1 MFNFTVLEILF
12 LMVTFSAFSYYVNRK
27 YMKLPDA
34 VGMTIVSMLIVTVSH
49 YFAYN
54 LNLIDLIKFE
64 NHLKEFNFYDFLL
77 NGVLLFLLFASAIKF
92 EINNLKKWWWQITT
106 LATLGVVIST
116 FTIGSLVY
124 GFVYLFSLI
133 SVEFHIPYIYC
144 LLLGAILSPT
154 DPPAA
159 IAVFRE
165 MANKGTP
172 APQHIEV
179 KLLGESLFN
188 DGMGIV
194 LFLTILGVIT
204 GKAEL
209 TVSSVSI
216 SLIIEIIGAII
227 LGLVS
232 GAVYRFF
239 LKHVYEFTGIALF
252 TLSLAIGTY
261 IGANLLHFSAPI
273 AVVVAGLM
281 IGQNIKKIYDEE
293 QIHHLH
299 LFWDFIDEVL
309 NASLFALI
317 GIVVLII
324 DFNWTLISLGIITF
338 FCTPL
343 GRYLSIASS
352 FFYPNKKGKVL
363 NGSINIISYGG
374 IRGGISLALALSVLQ
389 IGNGSNNSNVVAS
402 SLESLAIGNSLVA
415 ITFITVVLSNLIQS
429 MTFKYVIQ
437 AYYPNSESQ
446 NYNGI
451 KKVLQKSFN
460 WLFKVKSQETIK
472 QEKIVELEND
482 ILNIDNKTTKEE
494 NLVNDEKEI
503 DKNGSIIEEN
513 TNNLNDNNLNDNIEN
528 EDQQLLDNNA
538 SSKINESSNTNE
550 NDINNNND
558 DEVVLNNEYD
568 TIVKSKKTEDELE
581 HRLAYPVDEITD
593 DKF

>member
-1 MFNFTVLEILF
+1 
-12 LMVTFSAFSYYVNRK
+12 MVTFSAFSYYVNRK

-34 VGMTIVSMLIVTVSH
+34 VGMTIVSILIVTVSH
-49 YFAYN
+49 YIAYN

-116 FTIGSLVY
+116 FIIGSLVY
-124 GFVYLFSLI
+124 GFVYLLSLI
-133 SVEFHIPYIYC
+133 GGEFYIPYIYC

-204 GKAEL
+204 GKSEL
-209 TVSSVSI
+209 TVSSLSI
-216 SLIIEIIGAII
+216 SLITEIVGAII
-227 LGLVS
+227 LGLIF
-232 GAVYRFF
+232 GIVYRFF
-239 LKHVYEFTGIALF
+239 LKHIHEFTGIALF

-261 IGANLLHFSAPI
+261 ISANILHFSAPI

-324 DFNWTLISLGIITF
+324 DFNWILVSLGVITF
-338 FCTPL
+338 LCTL
-343 GRYLSIASS
+343 FGRYLSIASS

-415 ITFITVVLSNLIQS
+415 ITFITVVLSNL
-429 MTFKYVIQ
+429 KYVIQ
-437 AYYPNSESQ
+437 AYYPNSESK

-451 KKVLQKSFN
+451 NKVLQKSFN
-460 WLFKVKSQETIK
+460 WLFKVKCQETVEQK
-472 QEKIVELEND
+472 KTVELTT
-482 ILNIDNKTTKEE
+482 NIISSDNKKINEKNVDNVVKE
-494 NLVNDEKEI
+494 
-503 DKNGSIIEEN
+503 
-513 TNNLNDNNLNDNIEN
+513 TNNSNYAIKENRSHLNIEN
-528 EDQQLLDNNA
+528 DKHQLSNDINISYNLDE
-538 SSKINESSNTNE
+538 ISNTNKK
-550 NDINNNND
+550 DTVISNNS
-558 DEVVLNNEYD
+558 YD
-568 TIVKSKKTEDELE
+568 NTIVKYEKTEDELE

-593 DKF
+593 EKF

>member
-1 MFNFTVLEILF
+1 
-12 LMVTFSAFSYYVNRK
+12 MVTFSAFSYYVNRQ

-49 YFAYN
+49 CLAYN

-133 SVEFHIPYIYC
+133 NGEFHIPYIYC

-172 APQHIEV
+172 ASQHIEV

-204 GKAEL
+204 GKSEL

-216 SLIIEIIGAII
+216 SLITEIVGAII
-227 LGLVS
+227 LGLIF
-232 GAVYRFF
+232 GIIYRFF
-239 LKHVYEFTGIALF
+239 LKHIHEFTGIALF

-324 DFNWTLISLGIITF
+324 DFNWILISLGVITF
-338 FCTPL
+338 LCTL
-343 GRYLSIASS
+343 FGRYLSIASS

-389 IGNGSNNSNVVAS
+389 IGNGGNSSNTVAS
-402 SLESLAIGNSLVA
+402 SLESLTVGNSLVA
-415 ITFITVVLSNLIQS
+415 ITFITVVLSNLIQG

-451 KKVLQKSFN
+451 NKVLQKSFN
-460 WLFKVKSQETIK
+460 WLFKVKHQESVK
-472 QEKIVELEND
+472 QEETVELEND
-482 ILNIDNKTTKEE
+482 ILNIDNKTKKEE

-503 DKNGSIIEEN
+503 DKNRSIIEEN
-513 TNNLNDNNLNDNIEN
+513 TNHLNDNIEN

-538 SSKINESSNTNE
+538 SSKVNESSNTNE

>member
-12 LMVTFSAFSYYVNRK
+12 LMITFSAFSYYINRK
-27 YMKLPDA
+27 YMRLPDA

-92 EINNLKKWWWQITT
+92 EITNLKKWWWQITT

-116 FTIGSLVY
+116 FIIGSLVY
-124 GFVYLFSLI
+124 GFVYLLLLI
-133 SVEFHIPYIYC
+133 GGEFYIPYIYC

-159 IAVFRE
+159 IAVFKE

-204 GKAEL
+204 GKSEL

-216 SLIIEIIGAII
+216 SLITEIVGAII
-227 LGLVS
+227 LGLVF
-232 GAVYRFF
+232 GIVYRFF
-239 LKHVYEFTGIALF
+239 LKHIHEFTGIALF

-261 IGANLLHFSAPI
+261 ISANILHFSAPI

-324 DFNWTLISLGIITF
+324 DFNWILISLGVITF
-338 FCTPL
+338 LCTL
-343 GRYLSIASS
+343 FGRYLSIASS
-352 FFYPNKKGKVL
+352 FFYPNKKRKVL

-389 IGNGSNNSNVVAS
+389 IGNGGNSSNTVAS
-402 SLESLAIGNSLVA
+402 SLESLTVGNSLVA
-415 ITFITVVLSNLIQS
+415 ITFITVVLSNLIQG

-437 AYYPNSESQ
+437 AYYPNSASQ

-451 KKVLQKSFN
+451 KKVLQKLFN

-472 QEKIVELEND
+472 QETIVELENN

-494 NLVNDEKEI
+494 NLVNDKKEI
-503 DKNGSIIEEN
+503 DKNRSIIEEN
-513 TNNLNDNNLNDNIEN
+513 TNHLNDNIEN

-538 SSKINESSNTNE
+538 SSKVDESSNTNE

-568 TIVKSKKTEDELE
+568 TILKSKKTEDELE

>member
-1 MFNFTVLEILF
+1 
-12 LMVTFSAFSYYVNRK
+12 MVTFSAFSYYVNRK

-34 VGMTIVSMLIVTVSH
+34 VGMTIVSMLIVTISH
-49 YFAYN
+49 YLAYN

-92 EINNLKKWWWQITT
+92 EITNLKKWWWQITT

-133 SVEFHIPYIYC
+133 NGEFHIPYIYC

-159 IAVFRE
+159 IAVFKE

-204 GKAEL
+204 GKSEM
-209 TVSSVSI
+209 TVSSVSV
-216 SLIIEIIGAII
+216 SLITEIVGAII
-227 LGLVS
+227 LGLIF
-232 GAVYRFF
+232 GIIYRFF
-239 LKHVYEFTGIALF
+239 LKHIHEFTGIALF

-281 IGQNIKKIYDEE
+281 IGQNIKKIYNEE

-324 DFNWTLISLGIITF
+324 DFNWILISLGVITF
-338 FCTPL
+338 LCTL
-343 GRYLSIASS
+343 FGRYLSIASS

-389 IGNGSNNSNVVAS
+389 IGNGGNSSNTVAS
-402 SLESLAIGNSLVA
+402 SLESLTVGNSLVA
-415 ITFITVVLSNLIQS
+415 ITFITVVLSNLIQG

-460 WLFKVKSQETIK
+460 WLFKVKSQETI
-472 QEKIVELEND
+472 VELEND

-494 NLVNDEKEI
+494 NLVNDKKEI
-503 DKNGSIIEEN
+503 DKNRSIIEEN
-513 TNNLNDNNLNDNIEN
+513 TNHLNDNIEN

-538 SSKINESSNTNE
+538 SSKVDESSNTNE

-568 TIVKSKKTEDELE
+568 TIFKSKKTEDELE

>member
-1 MFNFTVLEILF
+1 LL
-12 LMVTFSAFSYYVNRK
+12 L
-27 YMKLPDA
+27 
-34 VGMTIVSMLIVTVSH
+34 LI
-49 YFAYN
+49 
-54 LNLIDLIKFE
+54 
-64 NHLKEFNFYDFLL
+64 
-77 NGVLLFLLFASAIKF
+77 G
-92 EINNLKKWWWQITT
+92 
-106 LATLGVVIST
+106 
-116 FTIGSLVY
+116 
-124 GFVYLFSLI
+124 
-133 SVEFHIPYIYC
+133 VEFYIPYIYC

-159 IAVFRE
+159 IAVFKE

-204 GKAEL
+204 GKSEL

-216 SLIIEIIGAII
+216 SLITEIVGAII
-227 LGLVS
+227 LGLVF
-232 GAVYRFF
+232 GIVYRFF
-239 LKHVYEFTGIALF
+239 LKHIHEFTGIALF

-261 IGANLLHFSAPI
+261 ISANILHFSAPI

-324 DFNWTLISLGIITF
+324 DFNWILVSLGVITF
-338 FCTPL
+338 LCTL
-343 GRYLSIASS
+343 FGRYLSIASS

-415 ITFITVVLSNLIQS
+415 ITFITVVLSNLIQG

-437 AYYPNSESQ
+437 AYYPNSESK

-451 KKVLQKSFN
+451 NKVLQKSFN
-460 WLFKVKSQETIK
+460 WLFKVKYQKT
-472 QEKIVELEND
+472 VELTT
-482 ILNIDNKTTKEE
+482 NIISSDNK
-494 NLVNDEKEI
+494 
-503 DKNGSIIEEN
+503 
-513 TNNLNDNNLNDNIEN
+513 
-528 EDQQLLDNNA
+528 
-538 SSKINESSNTNE
+538 KINEKNVDNVVKETNNSNYAIKENRNHLNIEIENDEHQLSNDINISYNLDEISNTNKK
-550 NDINNNND
+550 DTVISNNSYDNR
-558 DEVVLNNEYD
+558 D
-568 TIVKSKKTEDELE
+568 TIIKSEKTDDELE

-593 DKF
+593 EKF

>member
-1 MFNFTVLEILF
+1 
-12 LMVTFSAFSYYVNRK
+12 
-27 YMKLPDA
+27 MKLPDA
-34 VGMTIVSMLIVTVSH
+34 VGMTIVSIFIVTVSH
-49 YFAYN
+49 YIAYN

-106 LATLGVVIST
+106 FATLGVVIST

-133 SVEFHIPYIYC
+133 NGEFHIPYIYC

-204 GKAEL
+204 GKSEL

-216 SLIIEIIGAII
+216 SLITEIVGAII
-227 LGLVS
+227 LGLIF
-232 GAVYRFF
+232 GIIYRFF
-239 LKHVYEFTGIALF
+239 LKHIHEFTGIALF

-324 DFNWTLISLGIITF
+324 DFNWILISLGVITF
-338 FCTPL
+338 LCTL
-343 GRYLSIASS
+343 FGRYLSIASS

-389 IGNGSNNSNVVAS
+389 IGNGDNSSNTVAS
-402 SLESLAIGNSLVA
+402 SLESLTVGNSLVA
-415 ITFITVVLSNLIQS
+415 ITFITVVLSNLIQG

-472 QEKIVELEND
+472 QETIVELENN

-494 NLVNDEKEI
+494 NLVNDKKEI
-503 DKNGSIIEEN
+503 DKNRSIIEEN
-513 TNNLNDNNLNDNIEN
+513 TNHLNDNIEN

-538 SSKINESSNTNE
+538 SSKVDESSNTNE

-568 TIVKSKKTEDELE
+568 TILKSKKTEDELE

>member
-12 LMVTFSAFSYYVNRK
+12 LMITFSAFSYYINRK
-27 YMKLPDA
+27 YMRLPDA

-92 EINNLKKWWWQITT
+92 EITNLKKWWWQITT

-116 FTIGSLVY
+116 FIIGSLVY
-124 GFVYLFSLI
+124 GFVYLLLLI
-133 SVEFHIPYIYC
+133 GGEFYIPYIYC

-159 IAVFRE
+159 IAVFKE

-204 GKAEL
+204 GKSEL

-216 SLIIEIIGAII
+216 SLITEIVGAII
-227 LGLVS
+227 LGLVF
-232 GAVYRFF
+232 GIVYRFF
-239 LKHVYEFTGIALF
+239 LKHIHEFTGIALF

-261 IGANLLHFSAPI
+261 IRANILHFSAPI

-299 LFWDFIDEVL
+299 LFWNFIDEVL

-324 DFNWTLISLGIITF
+324 DFNWILVSLGVITF
-338 FCTPL
+338 LCTL
-343 GRYLSIASS
+343 FGRYLSIASS

-415 ITFITVVLSNLIQS
+415 ITFITVVLSNLIQG

-437 AYYPNSESQ
+437 AYYPNSESK

-451 KKVLQKSFN
+451 NKVLQKSFN
-460 WLFKVKSQETIK
+460 WLFKVKYQET
-472 QEKIVELEND
+472 VELTT
-482 ILNIDNKTTKEE
+482 NIISSDNK
-494 NLVNDEKEI
+494 
-503 DKNGSIIEEN
+503 
-513 TNNLNDNNLNDNIEN
+513 
-528 EDQQLLDNNA
+528 
-538 SSKINESSNTNE
+538 KINEKNVDNVVKETNNSNYAIKENRNHLNIEIENDEHQLSNDINISYNLDEISNTNKK
-550 NDINNNND
+550 DTVISNNSYDNR
-558 DEVVLNNEYD
+558 D
-568 TIVKSKKTEDELE
+568 TIIKSEKTDDELE

-593 DKF
+593 EKF